1 MAANHENEIGATK
14 MKKAEVKIGG
24 KYYANVS
31 GNRCE
36 IQIGAEKPRGGWD
49 ATNLATGKK
58 IHIKSAQRLQGEVG
72 TRRGRA
78 KVTTEGNV
86 TIVENEPATVET
98 FGGDA
103 STAVAVLKKPR
114 KAKVLKAGASEE
126 KLSAVAA
133 ALKVLG
139 ESSEPLNCKDLIE
152 AMSTQGLWTSPGGK
166 TPHATLYA
174 AILREITVKGSE
186 SRFVKTERGRFA
198 RAVIC
203 KNCRFSRNQKP
214 CLIV

>member
-1 MAANHENEIGATK
+1 MAANHEHRIGETK

-36 IQIGAEKPRGGWD
+36 IQIDAEKPRGGWD

-58 IHIKSAQRLQGEVG
+58 ILIKSAQRLQGEVG
-72 TRRGRA
+72 AKRGRA

-86 TIVENEPATVET
+86 TVVENEPATVET
-98 FGGDA
+98 IGGET

-114 KAKVLKAGASEE
+114 KAKTETTETGDAGE
-126 KLSAVAA
+126 KRLSCVAA

-139 ESSEPLNCKDLIE
+139 ESSEPMNAQELIT
-152 AMSTQGLWTSPGGK
+152 AMESKGYWTSPGGK
-166 TPHATLYA
+166 TPHATLYS
-174 AILREITVKGSE
+174 AILRDLAKGDDSK
-186 SRFVKTERGRFA
+186 FVKTERGRFTA
-198 RAVIC
+198 RG
-203 KNCRFSRNQKP
+203 
-214 CLIV
+214 

>member
-1 MAANHENEIGATK
+1 MAANHEHEFGDTK

-36 IQIGAEKPRGGWD
+36 IQIDAEKPRGGWD

-58 IHIKSAQRLQGEVG
+58 ILIKSAQRLQGEVG

-86 TIVENEPATVET
+86 TVVENEPATVET
-98 FGGDA
+98 FGGET

-114 KAKVLKAGASEE
+114 KTKIASTETVDAGE
-126 KLSAVAA
+126 KRLSCVAA

-139 ESSEPLNCKDLIE
+139 ESSDPMNAQELITAME
-152 AMSTQGLWTSPGGK
+152 AKGYWTSPGGK
-166 TPHATLYA
+166 TPHATLYS
-174 AILREITVKGSE
+174 AILRDLAKGDDSK
-186 SRFVKTERGRFA
+186 FVKTERGRFTV
-198 RAVIC
+198 RG
-203 KNCRFSRNQKP
+203 
-214 CLIV
+214 

>member
-1 MAANHENEIGATK
+1 

-31 GNRCE
+31 GARCE
-36 IQIGAEKPRGGWD
+36 IQIDAEKPRGGWD

-58 IHIKSAQRLQGEVG
+58 ILIKSAQRLQGEVG
-72 TRRGRA
+72 ARRGRA

-98 FGGDA
+98 FGGDT

-114 KAKVLKAGASEE
+114 KTKTVATETADADTGE
-126 KLSAVAA
+126 KRLSCVAA

-139 ESSEPLNCKDLIE
+139 ESSDPMNAQELITAME
-152 AMSTQGLWTSPGGK
+152 AKGYWTSPGGK
-166 TPHATLYA
+166 TPHATLYS
-174 AILREITVKGSE
+174 AILRDLARGDE
-186 SRFVKTERGRFA
+186 SRFVKTERGRFTV
-198 RAVIC
+198 RG
-203 KNCRFSRNQKP
+203 
-214 CLIV
+214 